1 MGLRDWFKTSSSG
14 DVEDDAQESVAE
26 QEAAAKRAFAELQA
40 TKTTE
45 ALSLFDED
53 DPNPV
58 AVEPVEAPY
67 DASEA
72 GLEDLLSEVEE
83 SFTHA
88 NEVEIADVT
97 DLDDPYM
104 NAVIEGDLPQ
114 PVVFGDEEK
123 TGSV

>member
-1 MGLRDWFKTSSSG
+1 MGLRDWLKSKSTSR
-14 DVEDDAQESVAE
+14 DEDDTDGGSADT
-26 QEAAAKRAFAELQA
+26 EAAEKRAFAALQA
-40 TKTTE
+40 SKTTE

-53 DPNPV
+53 DPHPV
-58 AVEPVEAPY
+58 PAEAVEAPY

-83 SFTHA
+83 SFTHV

-97 DLDDPYM
+97 DLDDPYAD
-104 NAVIEGDLPQ
+104 AVIEGDLPQ
-114 PVVFGDEEK
+114 PVVFDDEEK